1 MASIIKHKNTWY
13 ARWSVNGKRVEKTTG
28 VKVEGDA
35 PASRLKKLAQVT
47 ADAMEASAVGNSS
60 VAGALAAVSAMA
72 EALGL
77 EGRRCPTL
85 SEFFN
90 DYQPHGALQNVSNAK
105 RAIARFLEFHSDLL
119 ARRLD
124 AITVSHCRDWLR
136 AESARVSGG
145 TVKGYRAHLSAAFT
159 RAYRDDLIAKNPF
172 SSLRV
177 SEYAKKGDSPQKR
190 EPFTREEISRMVREL
205 PAPWCDMVLVSFFT
219 GGQRLGD
226 IACLRWESV
235 DFERGMVMFKTQ
247 KTATAIESPMIASLR
262 ECLLALRARVEANE
276 PYVFP
281 EMETRYRRSKGVLS
295 VEFTALLRGMGILTA
310 GAPAA
315 SGRDARRSVSAKSF
329 HSIRHSVVSFLR
341 ENASISQDVSRAI
354 VGHDSEE
361 IERAYFTAS
370 AQAKLA
376 GIELLQSAIEEKEG
390 KL

>member
-1 MASIIKHKNTWY
+1 MANIIKHKNTWY
-13 ARWSVNGKRVEKTTG
+13 ARWTVDGKRVEKTTG

-47 ADAMEASAVGNSS
+47 ADAMEAAAVGDSS

-77 EGRRCPTL
+77 EGRRCPTVGA
-85 SEFFN
+85 FF
-90 DYQPHGALQNVSNAK
+90 DSYEPHGGMQNVANAK
-105 RAIARFLEFHSDLL
+105 RAIARFLDFHTDLL

-124 AITVSHCRDWLR
+124 VVTVSHCRDWLR

-145 TVKGYRAHLSAAFT
+145 TVKSYRAHLSAAFA

-172 SSLRV
+172 SALRV
-177 SEYAKKGDSPQKR
+177 SEYAVRGDAPQKR
-190 EPFTREEISRMVREL
+190 EPFTREEISRMVREM
-205 PAPWCDMVLVSFFT
+205 PAPWCDMVLVSFLT

-235 DFERGMVMFKTQ
+235 DFDRGMVVLKTQ
-247 KTATAIESPMIASLR
+247 KTATDIESPMIGALR
-262 ECLLALRARVEANE
+262 ECLLRLRACVEAGE
-276 PYVFP
+276 VFVFP
-281 EMETRYRRSKGVLS
+281 EMEVRYRRSKGVLS
-295 VEFTALLRGMGILTA
+295 VEFTALLRAMGILTA
-310 GAPAA
+310 GVSARA
-315 SGRDARRSVSAKSF
+315 GRDARRSVSAKSF

-341 ENASISQDVSRAI
+341 ESASISQDVSRAI

-370 AQAKLA
+370 SQAKLA
-376 GIELLQSAIEEKEG
+376 GLELLQSAIEEG
-390 KL
+390 